1 MSDSKISALPSVSA
15 TADADMLPLVQ
26 NNGASLAT
34 RRATMAQLR
43 SGILTDRPAHVRD
56 FGAVGNG
63 TTNDAPA
70 IQAAINAL
78 KLAGGG
84 VLQFGAR
91 VYRIASPIVIDGVT
105 VTLQGAGFT
114 EGPNESHGTWLKI
127 DQTGFTPFTFSG
139 SMARGSIVR
148 DIAVRQYHN
157 QAYSASWAPTDYD
170 YVFRVQDCLGA
181 VDFENVFLVAVNR
194 GIWCDNSGRMS
205 IKRLRGQVFTR
216 GVEVDRCL
224 DICRLEHVHF
234 WSFNTDNGHVITW
247 QQNNQD
253 ALVFRKVDGVF
264 LDDIFVLGA
273 RSTLRFSSSAS
284 GVTTKFYA
292 SNIYADFSKYGV
304 WIDGNDVDGRI
315 ANITT
320 QGELFTAGA
329 PVPVAGAMGILIDG
343 NNARVQIGNLRV
355 DVAES
360 NAIRVNGSN
369 NRLDIFAFRAEY
381 YNRLNDGSAAIHLA
395 NVAVGNPNQIYLGSP
410 ALLGNG
416 NSGPL
421 INAGTNGFIAS
432 AAPGGRV
439 DRPGV
444 MVGAVD
450 TGISQPSTGNLV
462 LSIGGAELMRVA
474 PGTTSIGG
482 AAGANAL
489 TVTTP
494 AGSVNQFTLSSS
506 IAGGT
511 PTISATGTDANI
523 PIQLSAK
530 NIAPVRF
537 NSRGSLAFEVN
548 AVATPTNFVRIN
560 GTATGAPPQITAQG
574 TDANVALLLLGKGT
588 GPVQAGSPLQL
599 PSFTIATLPPAATY
613 PRCMIY
619 VSDGA
624 TNKRLAI
631 SDGTAWRWP
640 DGLVVS

>member
-26 NNGASLAT
+26 NSNGSLAT
-34 RRATMAQLR
+34 RRASIAQLR
-43 SGILTDRPAHVRD
+43 SGLMAERPIHVRD

-63 TTNDAPA
+63 TANDGPA
-70 IQAAINAL
+70 IQTAINAL
-78 KLAGGG
+78 KASGGG

-105 VTLQGAGFT
+105 VILQGAGFT
-114 EGPNESHGTWLKI
+114 EGPNESHGTWFKI

-139 SMARGSIVR
+139 TMARGSIVR
-148 DIAVRQYHN
+148 DIAIRQVHS
-157 QAYSASWAPTDYD
+157 ASYSAAWVPTDYD

-181 VDFENVFLVAVNR
+181 VDFENIMLVGVNR

-234 WSFNTDNGHVITW
+234 WNFQTDNAHVITW

-273 RSTLRFSSSAS
+273 RSTLRFSASAS
-284 GVTTKFYA
+284 GVTTKFYG
-292 SNIYADFSKYGV
+292 SNIYADFSKYGI
-304 WIDGNDVDGRI
+304 WIDGDGVEGRI

-320 QGELFTAGA
+320 QGEVFSAGA
-329 PVPVAGAMGILIDG
+329 PVPVAGSVGILVDSS
-343 NNARVQIGNLRV
+343 NVRLQIGNLRV
-355 DVAES
+355 DAVEG
-360 NAIRVNGSN
+360 NAIRLNGSN

-381 YNRLNDGSAAIHLA
+381 FNRLNNGSSALHLA
-395 NVAVGNPNQIYLGSP
+395 NVTAGTPNQIYLGAP

-421 INAGTNGFIAS
+421 INGSTNGFVAS
-432 AAPGGRV
+432 AAPAGRI

-444 MVGAVD
+444 MVGSD
-450 TGISQPSTGNLV
+450 NTGISQPSAGVLA
-462 LSIGGAELMRVA
+462 LSISGAEVMRVA
-474 PGTTSIGG
+474 AGSTSIGS
-482 AAGANAL
+482 ASAL
-489 TVTTP
+489 SALIINTP
-494 AGSVNQFTLSSS
+494 AGNANHLTLAGSV
-506 IAGGT
+506 AGGT
-511 PTISATGTDANI
+511 PSISATGTDPNI
-523 PIQLSAK
+523 PITIAAK

-548 AVATPTNFVRIN
+548 AVAAPTNFVRIN
-560 GTATGAPPQITAQG
+560 GTATSAPPQITAQG
-574 TDANVALLLLGKGT
+574 TDANIGLLLLGKGT

-599 PSFTIATLPPAATY
+599 PPYTVATLPPAASY

-631 SDGTAWRWP
+631 SDGAAWRWP
-640 DGLVVS
+640 DGAVVS